1 MKELITYPLNDV
13 DYSAEDAGLFHC
25 TRKSGV
31 WHQDSFPIEVSGA
44 DNTIFIGKGL
54 AWFSNTEFWGK
65 VAAQKTKVSLD
76 LEYADTV
83 YDRIDVIALQF
94 DASKNATNLIVKKGE
109 AKTNP
114 TIPSISRTEAV
125 YELYL
130 YAITRPASSLTVTS
144 ENVRDLRLDDAY
156 CGLMADSVTS
166 LDFPIVP
173 VEKGGTGKYFL
184 TPNSVLVGNG
194 SENVKN
200 IPSKTGALYVDGN
213 QTEPK
218 FDILPVS
225 AGGTG
230 ADHHTINSVLVG
242 DAGSP
247 VKHVSTSNGA
257 LYATGA
263 NSAPKF
269 GTLPIAQ
276 GGTGAK
282 SIADARNNLGLGNT
296 DGALPIANGGT
307 GATTA
312 SGARNALGLG
322 NTTGALP
329 VANGGTGATTVA
341 AARNNLGLGNTD
353 GALPIANGGT
363 GAKTT
368 SAARANL
375 GLGSVATESIL
386 PIAKGGTGATSASDA
401 REKLGA
407 MGNSGNQELTNAS
420 FRVIDENGAGNGLAV
435 RRKKDGVYHSAT
447 IRGGTNGG
455 ALYGYNVVDAKG
467 NSTQKNYLI
476 MEEDATSF
484 LKPLN
489 IAGGGTGG
497 TTKTEALN
505 NLGISLNSVKFAGS
519 AVVDSMTNEV
529 SSSRCYVL
537 KLLGYQIVFVNMIVK
552 LSAKATVS
560 SGKWYAIATYLD
572 GAASPSIDTALAAAD
587 NNSNARMVAA
597 QITSDGDVKIKFNAD
612 LEKGSTYFF
621 RITGAYVVNV

>member
-31 WHQDSFPIEVSGA
+31 WYQDSFPIEVSGA

-94 DASKNATNLIVKKGE
+94 DANKNATNLIVKKGE

-130 YAITRPASSLTVTS
+130 YAITRPAASLTVTS

-173 VEKGGTGKYFL
+173 VEKGGTGKNFL

-230 ADHHTINSVLVG
+230 ADSHTVNSVLVG
-242 DAGSP
+242 DARSP

-329 VANGGTGATTVA
+329 VANGGTGATSVA
-341 AARNNLGLGNTD
+341 AARNSLGLGNTS

-363 GAKTT
+363 GA
-368 SAARANL
+368 
-375 GLGSVATESIL
+375 
-386 PIAKGGTGATSASDA
+386 TSASDA
-401 REKLGA
+401 RAKLGA
-407 MGNSGNQELTNAS
+407 MGNSGNQELINAS

-447 IRGGTNGG
+447 IRGGTDGG

-497 TTKTEALN
+497 TTKTAALN
-505 NLGISLNSVKFAGS
+505 NLGISLKAVRFAGS
-519 AVVDSMTNEV
+519 AVVDGMNTEQQ
-529 SSSRCYVL
+529 SSKCYVL
-537 KLLGYQIVFVNMIVK
+537 KLLGYQIIFVNMIVK
-552 LSAKATVS
+552 LSAKAAVS
-560 SGKWYAIATYLD
+560 SGKWYELFDGLD
-572 GAASPSIDTALAAAD
+572 GAANPSIDTALAAAD

-597 QITSDGDVKIKFNAD
+597 QITSDGKLKIKFNSD
-612 LEKGSTYFF
+612 LSNGSTYYF

>member
-31 WHQDSFPIEVSGA
+31 WYQDSFPIEVSGA

-94 DASKNATNLIVKKGE
+94 DANKNATNLIVKKGE

-130 YAITRPASSLTVTS
+130 YAITRPAASLTVTS

-173 VEKGGTGKYFL
+173 VEKGGTGKNFL

-218 FDILPVS
+218 FDILPVN

-230 ADHHTINSVLVG
+230 SDNHTVNSVLVG
-242 DAGSP
+242 DARNP
-247 VKHVSTSNGA
+247 VKNVATANGA

-276 GGTGAK
+276 GGTSATTAAGV
-282 SIADARNNLGLGNT
+282 RNNLGLGNT
-296 DGALPIANGGT
+296 TGALPIANGGT
-307 GATTA
+307 GATSA
-312 SGARNALGLG
+312 
-322 NTTGALP
+322 
-329 VANGGTGATTVA
+329 
-341 AARNNLGLGNTD
+341 
-353 GALPIANGGT
+353 
-363 GAKTT
+363 
-368 SAARANL
+368 SAARA
-375 GLGSVATESIL
+375 
-386 PIAKGGTGATSASDA
+386 
-401 REKLGA
+401 KLGA
-407 MGNSGNQELTNAS
+407 MGNSGDQELVNAS
-420 FRVIDENGAGNGLAV
+420 FRVIDENGESNGLMV

-447 IRGGTNGG
+447 VRGGTNGG
-455 ALYGYNVVDAKG
+455 ALYGYYVVDAKG

-476 MEEDATSF
+476 MGEDETSF

-489 IAGGGTGG
+489 IGGGGTGG

-505 NLGISLNSVKFAGS
+505 NLGISLNSVRFAGS
-519 AVVDSMTNEV
+519 AVNDGMTTEA

-552 LSAKATVS
+552 LSASATVS
-560 SGKWYAIATYLD
+560 SGKWYELFEGLD
-572 GAASPSIDTALAAAD
+572 GAANPSIDTALAAAD
-587 NNSNARMVAA
+587 NNKNARMVAA
-597 QITSDGDVKIKFNAD
+597 QITSDGKLKIKVNTN
-612 LEKGSTYFF
+612 LESGATYYF

>member
-31 WHQDSFPIEVSGA
+31 WYQDSFPIEVSGA

-94 DASKNATNLIVKKGE
+94 DANKNATNLIVKKGE

-130 YAITRPASSLTVTS
+130 YAITRPAASLTVTS

-173 VEKGGTGKYFL
+173 VEKGGTGKNFL

-218 FDILPVS
+218 FDILPVT

-230 ADHHTINSVLVG
+230 ADNHTVNSVLVG
-242 DAGSP
+242 DARNP
-247 VKHVSTSNGA
+247 VKNVAAANGA

-296 DGALPIANGGT
+296 SGALPIANGGT
-307 GATTA
+307 GANSVST
-312 SGARNALGLG
+312 
-322 NTTGALP
+322 
-329 VANGGTGATTVA
+329 
-341 AARNNLGLGNTD
+341 
-353 GALPIANGGT
+353 
-363 GAKTT
+363 
-368 SAARANL
+368 ARANL

-401 REKLGA
+401 RAKLGA
-407 MGNSGNQELTNAS
+407 MGNSGNQELINAS

-455 ALYGYNVVDAKG
+455 VLYGYNVVDDKG
-467 NSTQKNYLI
+467 NNTQKNYLI

-497 TTKTEALN
+497 TTKKEALN
-505 NLGISLNSVKFAGS
+505 NLGISLKSVRFAGS
-519 AVVDSMTNEV
+519 AVVDGMTTET
-529 SSSRCYVL
+529 SSSKCYAL
-537 KLLGYQIVFVNMIVK
+537 DLLGYQIVFVNMIVK
-552 LSAKATVS
+552 LSANATVS
-560 SGKWYAIATYLD
+560 SGKWYALVEGLD
-572 GAASPSIDTALAAAD
+572 GAANPSIDTALAAAD
-587 NNSNARMVAA
+587 NNSNVRMIAA
-597 QITSDGDVKIKFNAD
+597 QITSGGELKIKFNTD
-612 LEKGSTYFF
+612 LAKGSSYFF